1 LELLR
6 EKIKTTLNQDAPV
19 AIAKGMLLLKE
30 LMPSWMNY
38 AHSTQ
43 GRNSWKELKT
53 RVTTDGTSLK
63 ISFNNVFGYYIEVRN
78 LHKDKVP

>member
-1 LELLR
+1 VKIIGDSLHSCELLR

-38 AHSTQ
+38 AQSLLQ

-53 RVTTDGTSLK
+53 RVTTDWYFFFSPLIMYLG
-63 ISFNNVFGYYIEVRN
+63 II
-78 LHKDKVP
+78 